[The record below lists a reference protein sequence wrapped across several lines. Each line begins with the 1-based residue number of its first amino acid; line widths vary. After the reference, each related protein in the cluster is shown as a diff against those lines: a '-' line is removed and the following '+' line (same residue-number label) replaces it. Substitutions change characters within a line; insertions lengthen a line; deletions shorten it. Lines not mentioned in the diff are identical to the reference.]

1 MQRACALREL
11 DKRDQGIE
19 IPLDSHNLFSGAAM
33 NSSNVELST
42 ILDRIID
49 KAADNL
55 RFAKIL
61 VQLGLDPD
69 NVTYNAI
76 FNRLLEIFL
85 ANITIANLCALV
97 GAVFLVATLLTRTMV
112 PLRVSNMISNVF
124 FMAFGALVG
133 DIRTFLVFLLLLP
146 INAIRLR
153 QMLNLVKKARNAA
166 KGETSMDWLKPFMTQ
181 RKYRQSD
188 VLCKKGDAANEMF
201 LTVSGKFFVTEFG
214 IELPPGSPVG
224 ELGFLTPNNQRTAT
238 VECTEAAQVL
248 TITYERLLELY
259 FQNPQF
265 GYYFLVLTSQR
276 LLQNIA
282 RAERTVEQNKMEI
295 ARLEGIIEQN
305 KIKQQSE
312 SVRAMP

>member
-1 MQRACALREL
+1 MQPEL
-11 DKRDQGIE
+11 SPSGLGEGAMIS
-19 IPLDSHNLFSGAAM
+19 SHT
-33 NSSNVELST
+33 ELST

-55 RFAKIL
+55 RIAKIF

-69 NVTYNAI
+69 NITYGAI
-76 FNRLLEIFL
+76 FNRLFEIFL
-85 ANITIANLCALV
+85 ANITVANLCALV
-97 GAVFLVATLLTRTMV
+97 GAAFFVATLLTRTMV
-112 PLRVSNMISNVF
+112 PLRVSGMIANVF
-124 FMAFGALVG
+124 FMAFGALAS
-133 DIRTFLVFLLLLP
+133 DIKTFLVALLLLP

-153 QMLNLVKKARNAA
+153 QMLNLVNKARNALR
-166 KGETSMDWLKPFMTQ
+166 GETSMEWLKPFMTQ
-181 RKYRQSD
+181 RKYHPGD

-201 LTVSGKFFVTEFG
+201 LTVSGKFLVTEFG
-214 IELPPGSPVG
+214 IELSPGSPVG

-265 GYYFLVLTSQR
+265 GYYFLVLTSKR

-282 RAERTVEQNKMEI
+282 RADSTIQQNKMEI
-295 ARLEGIIEQN
+295 TRLEGIIEQN
-305 KIKQQSE
+305 RIKQQAGSPG
-312 SVRAMP
+312 MP